1 MTWAVGCF
9 SNQQAISRKAGSSG
23 VSGGQ
28 CAAFHVCPQNTK
40 PHTTGLKLEGRKKR
54 GCKDVR
60 HRRHSETR
68 TMRHSLEPW
77 AEYAGSSTKKSMTV
91 LDPGQT
97 LVPKGRQDYN
107 PLFYSFSLSHFLI
120 HIVNSSHTI
129 FHFPSFSSLFV
140 PSQLSNPH
148 LFNHL
153 FSCSLLH
160 ALPSMLSFRIRD
172 TEVLQLLSTGPGSPH
187 TFTEVC
193 LTSSAPKSILYT
205 HSSSSPSLSPS
216 LPIGF

>member
-60 HRRHSETR
+60 HQRHSETR
-68 TMRHSLEPW
+68 TMRHSLEPWFPLLIQPSLSQLPPSLSPSFPYFFSLTIAHSTLSQGKQSW

-91 LDPGQT
+91 LDPG
-97 LVPKGRQDYN
+97 PKGRQDDILLFL
-107 PLFYSFSLSHFLI
+107 PLTLSHTY
-120 HIVNSSHTI
+120 S
-129 FHFPSFSSLFV
+129 
-140 PSQLSNPH
+140 
-148 LFNHL
+148 
-153 FSCSLLH
+153 
-160 ALPSMLSFRIRD
+160 
-172 TEVLQLLSTGPGSPH
+172 
-187 TFTEVC
+187 
-193 LTSSAPKSILYT
+193 
-205 HSSSSPSLSPS
+205 
-216 LPIGF
+216 

>member
-1 MTWAVGCF
+1 VTWAVGCF
-9 SNQQAISRKAGSSG
+9 SKHQANSRKAGSSG

-28 CAAFHVCPQNTK
+28 CATFHVCPQNTK

-68 TMRHSLEPW
+68 TMRHSLELDFPYSYNPLSVSSLPPSFPYFFSLTISHSTLSQGKQSW

-97 LVPKGRQDYN
+97 LVPKGWQDYN

-120 HIVNSSHTI
+120 HIINSSHTI
-129 FHFPSFSSLFV
+129 CHFPSLSSLFV

-153 FSCSLLH
+153 FSCSPLH
-160 ALPSMLSFRIRD
+160 ALI
-172 TEVLQLLSTGPGSPH
+172 QN
-187 TFTEVC
+187 
-193 LTSSAPKSILYT
+193 
-205 HSSSSPSLSPS
+205 
-216 LPIGF
+216 